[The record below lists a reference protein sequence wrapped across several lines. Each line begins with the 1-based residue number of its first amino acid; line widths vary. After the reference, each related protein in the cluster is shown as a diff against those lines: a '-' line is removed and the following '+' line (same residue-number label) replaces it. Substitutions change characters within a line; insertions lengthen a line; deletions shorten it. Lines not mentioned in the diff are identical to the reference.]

1 MASRSRTDDPTG
13 VYDALSEW
21 RVALRRLEEA
31 RDALAAAQSQTDSAE
46 QRAQLASDGARAAR
60 EAFELAE
67 RIAEAT
73 RLEAD
78 ESARTLA
85 TREQQMGDA
94 ESAERDARQHHHTAQ
109 DAAYEHQRV
118 EERKDPAAG

>member
-1 MASRSRTDDPTG
+1 MASRSRTDIPTG

-31 RDALAAAQSQTDSAE
+31 RDALAAARAQTDSAE
-46 QRAQLASDGARAAR
+46 QRAQLAADGARAAG

-73 RLEAD
+73 RFEAD

-85 TREQQMGDA
+85 AREQQMGDA
-94 ESAERDARQHHHTAQ
+94 ESAERDARQLHHSAQ
-109 DAAYEHQRV
+109 DAAFEHQRGAD
-118 EERKDPAAG
+118 RQDPATG